1 MNDLLKE
8 YLLFKKKLPLSGI
21 GVLYL
26 QREPAHFD
34 VGNRQFLPPQQVYEF
49 RSGDVESVAEL
60 VDWLSLRLGIDA
72 ADAVSR
78 YQRFCDDM
86 MRVLSQQSTLSWKG
100 WGAWKKDEQGALHF
114 TADSGD
120 LKLVPVGANKILRD
134 NAEHQVRVGEDSRSS
149 VEMNQLLH
157 QKKDPL
163 PMEKLITWTWVALA
177 ILWMG
182 WHLYNRSFTAG
193 SFANPAPA
201 KVLSSPKNYQEL

>member
-26 QREPAHFD
+26 QREPARFD
-34 VGNRQFLPPQQVYEF
+34 VGSRQFLPPQQGYEF
-49 RSGDVESVAEL
+49 RSGVVEPVAEL

-86 MRVLSQQSTLSWKG
+86 IRILNQQHSLSWKG
-100 WGAWKKDEQGALHF
+100 WGAWKKDEQGTLQFITDSSIPQLAPVK
-114 TADSGD
+114 AD
-120 LKLVPVGANKILRD
+120 KIIRD
-134 NAEHQVRVGEDSRSS
+134 NAEHLVRVGEENRSS

-157 QKKDPL
+157 QKKAPL
-163 PMEKLITWTWVALA
+163 PAEKIITWAWVVLA
-177 ILWMG
+177 VLWMG
-182 WHLYNRSFTAG
+182 WQLYNRSFTTS
-193 SFANPAPA
+193 SFADPAPV
-201 KVLSSPKNYQEL
+201 KVLSSPQNYQEF